1 MEDMAYS
8 VEIDRKWQ
16 KIWEE
21 TKLYKFNPENVDK
34 KLYCLEMFPYPSGA
48 KLHIGHWYN
57 YGPTDSWARMKR
69 MQGYEVFH
77 PMGFDAF
84 GLPAENY
91 AIKTGIHPYD
101 STMENIRTMER
112 QLKEMG
118 VTFDWDYEIITC
130 LPEYYKWTQWIF
142 LKLYEAGL
150 AYRKKAPVNWCP
162 SCQTVLANEQVID
175 GKCERCGTE
184 VTKKELTQ
192 WFFKITAYAEELLE
206 KLDDL
211 DWPEKTKMMQR
222 NWIGKSEGAEIEFKI
237 DGKDLSFRVFTT
249 RADTLFGATYVV
261 LAPEHE
267 LVDLITTE
275 EYKEAVEEYKEYAKK
290 QSEIERLSTEK
301 EKTGVF
307 TGAYAIHP
315 LTGEK
320 LPIWIADYVLVTY
333 GTGCVMGVPGHD
345 ERDYEFATKYNLP
358 IKRVIKGVGD
368 VDDSLPF
375 VEYGILVNSEE
386 FTGMTSEEARVKI
399 VEKLKAEGKAEFK
412 VNYRM
417 RDWLVSRQRYWGA
430 PIPIIHCER
439 CGIVPVPEEDLP
451 VLLPYDVEFE
461 PTGESPLKKHAGFMN
476 VTCPKCGGPALR
488 DPDTLDTFVD
498 SSWYYLRYPD
508 NKNDK
513 EPFNKEWINKM
524 LPVDK
529 YVGGAEHAT
538 MHLLY
543 SRFITKV
550 LRDLGYLNFDEPFLS
565 LVHQGTILGPD
576 GSRMSKSRGNVISP
590 DDYIKQYGSDVF
602 RLYLMFGFSYSEG
615 GPWSDEGIKAI
626 ARFVNRVER
635 FIEKF
640 IETRQ
645 NPGKTKEEME
655 DAEKELNYVRHYTI
669 KHVTLDADKFE
680 FNTAIARIME
690 LVNALYKYEN
700 EVEVKNMKFYEDVVR
715 DFVKILAPFA
725 PHFSEEMWERL
736 GYEYSVFNQKWPE
749 WDEKALERDMIE
761 IAIQVNGK
769 VRSKAQV
776 PSNATDE
783 ELKQIALSDE
793 RVKSYLDGKEIKKV
807 IIVKNRLVN
816 IVVN

>member
-1 MEDMAYS
+1 MAYS
-8 VEIDRKWQ
+8 VDVDRKWQ
-16 KIWEE
+16 KRWEE
-21 TKLYKFNPENVDK
+21 TKLYKFNPKNVDK
-34 KLYCLEMFPYPSGA
+34 KLYCLEMFSYPSGA
-48 KLHIGHWYN
+48 KLHVGHWYN

-69 MQGYEVFH
+69 MQGWEVFH

-101 STMENIRTMER
+101 STMENIRTMEK
-112 QLKEMG
+112 QLREMG
-118 VTFDWDYEIITC
+118 ATFDWDYEVITC
-130 LPEYYKWTQWIF
+130 LPDYYKWTQWIF
-142 LKLYEAGL
+142 LKLFEAGL

-184 VTKKELTQ
+184 VTKKDLTQ

-206 KLDDL
+206 KLDEL
-211 DWPEKTKMMQR
+211 DWPEKTKIMQR
-222 NWIGKSEGAEIEFKI
+222 NWIGKSDGAEIEFKV
-237 DGKDLSFRVFTT
+237 DGKDLTFKVFTT
-249 RADTLFGATYVV
+249 RADTLYGATYVV
-261 LAPEHE
+261 IAPEHE
-267 LVDLITTE
+267 IVDLITTE
-275 EYKEAVEEYKEYAKK
+275 EYKQAVEEYKEYARK

-320 LPIWIADYVLVTY
+320 LPIWIADYVLATY
-333 GTGCVMGVPGHD
+333 GTGCVMAVPAHD

-358 IKRVIKGVGD
+358 IKRVIKGIGD
-368 VDDSLPF
+368 VEDSLPF
-375 VEYGILVNSEE
+375 VEYGVLVDSGE
-386 FTGMTSEEARVKI
+386 FAGLKSEEARIKI
-399 VEKLKAEGKAEFK
+399 VEKLKQEGRAEFK
-412 VNYRM
+412 VNYRL

-430 PIPIIHCER
+430 PIPVIHCER

-451 VLLPYDVEFE
+451 VLLPYDVEFA
-461 PTGESPLKKHAGFMN
+461 PTGESPLKKHEGFMN
-476 VTCPKCGGPALR
+476 VTCPKCGGKALR

-498 SSWYYLRYPD
+498 SSWYFLRYPD

-543 SRFITKV
+543 ARFVTKA
-550 LRDLGYLNFDEPFLS
+550 LRDLGYLDFDEPFKS

-576 GSRMSKSRGNVISP
+576 GSRMSKSKGNVISP
-590 DDYIKQYGSDVF
+590 DEYIKEYGSDVF
-602 RLYLMFGFSYSEG
+602 RLYLMFGFAYSEG
-615 GPWSDEGIKAI
+615 GPWNDDGIKAI

-635 FIEKF
+635 FIDKF
-640 IETRQ
+640 IETRN
-645 NPGKTKEEME
+645 NPGKIKDDMGK
-655 DAEKELNYVRHYTI
+655 DEKELNYVRQYAI
-669 KHVTLDADKFE
+669 KGVTEDAERFQ

-690 LVNALYKYEN
+690 LVNALYKYEAD
-700 EVEVKNMKFYEDVVR
+700 VEVKNIKFYEEVVADLIR
-715 DFVKILAPFA
+715 LLAPFA
-725 PHFSEEMWERL
+725 PHFSEEMWEKL
-736 GYEYSVFNQKWPE
+736 GYEYSVFNQKWPK
-749 WDEKALERDMIE
+749 WDEKALQRDVVE
-761 IAIQVNGK
+761 IAVQVNGK
-769 VRSKAQV
+769 VRGRLEV

-783 ELKQIALSDE
+783 EVEKLALSDKN
-793 RVKSYLDGKEIKKV
+793 VKAYVDGKEIKKV
-807 IIVKNRLVN
+807 IVVKNRLVN
-816 IVVN
+816 IVVK

>member
-1 MEDMAYS
+1 
-8 VEIDRKWQ
+8 
-16 KIWEE
+16 
-21 TKLYKFNPENVDK
+21 
-34 KLYCLEMFPYPSGA
+34 
-48 KLHIGHWYN
+48 
-57 YGPTDSWARMKR
+57 
-69 MQGYEVFH
+69 
-77 PMGFDAF
+77 F

-112 QLKEMG
+112 QLREMG
-118 VTFDWDYEIITC
+118 VTFDWDYEVITC

>member
-21 TKLYKFNPENVDK
+21 TKLYKFNPENVGR

-112 QLKEMG
+112 QLREMG

-175 GKCERCGTE
+175 GRCERCGTE

-267 LVDLITTE
+267 LVDWITTD
-275 EYKEAVEEYKEYAKK
+275 EYRDAVEEYKEYAKK

-375 VEYGILVNSEE
+375 VEYGILVNSGE

-615 GPWSDEGIKAI
+615 GPWSDEGIRAI

-640 IETRQ
+640 IETKQ
-645 NPGKTKEEME
+645 NPGKTKEEMG

-700 EVEVKNMKFYEDVVR
+700 EVEVKNIKFYEDVVR

-749 WDEKALERDMIE
+749 WDEKALEREMVE

>member
-1 MEDMAYS
+1 
-8 VEIDRKWQ
+8 
-16 KIWEE
+16 
-21 TKLYKFNPENVDK
+21 
-34 KLYCLEMFPYPSGA
+34 
-48 KLHIGHWYN
+48 
-57 YGPTDSWARMKR
+57 
-69 MQGYEVFH
+69 
-77 PMGFDAF
+77 
-84 GLPAENY
+84 
-91 AIKTGIHPYD
+91 
-101 STMENIRTMER
+101 
-112 QLKEMG
+112 
-118 VTFDWDYEIITC
+118 
-130 LPEYYKWTQWIF
+130 
-142 LKLYEAGL
+142 
-150 AYRKKAPVNWCP
+150 
-162 SCQTVLANEQVID
+162 
-175 GKCERCGTE
+175 
-184 VTKKELTQ
+184 
-192 WFFKITAYAEELLE
+192 
-206 KLDDL
+206 
-211 DWPEKTKMMQR
+211 
-222 NWIGKSEGAEIEFKI
+222 
-237 DGKDLSFRVFTT
+237 
-249 RADTLFGATYVV
+249 
-261 LAPEHE
+261 
-267 LVDLITTE
+267 
-275 EYKEAVEEYKEYAKK
+275 
-290 QSEIERLSTEK
+290 
-301 EKTGVF
+301 
-307 TGAYAIHP
+307 
-315 LTGEK
+315 
-320 LPIWIADYVLVTY
+320 
-333 GTGCVMGVPGHD
+333 
-345 ERDYEFATKYNLP
+345 YNLP

-375 VEYGILVNSEE
+375 VEYGILVNSGE
-386 FTGMTSEEARVKI
+386 FDGMTSEEARIKI

-550 LRDLGYLNFDEPFLS
+550 LRDLGYLDFDEPFLS

-576 GSRMSKSRGNVISP
+576 GHRMSKSRGNVISP

-615 GPWSDEGIKAI
+615 GPWSDEGIRAI

-640 IETRQ
+640 IETRT
-645 NPGKTKEEME
+645 NPGKTKEEIE
-655 DAEKELNYVRHYTI
+655 DPEKELNYVRHYTI

-700 EVEVKNMKFYEDVVR
+700 EVEVKNMKFYEDVVK
-715 DFVKILAPFA
+715 DFVKVLAPFA

-749 WDEKALERDMIE
+749 WDENALEREMIE
-761 IAIQVNGK
+761 IALQVNGK
-769 VRSKAQV
+769 VRSKVQV
-776 PSNATDE
+776 PSNATEE
-783 ELKQIALSDE
+783 ELRQIALSDE

>member
-1 MEDMAYS
+1 MAYS

-112 QLKEMG
+112 QLREMG

-550 LRDLGYLNFDEPFLS
+550 LRDLGYLNFGEPFLS

-615 GPWSDEGIKAI
+615 GPWSDEGIRAI

-749 WDEKALERDMIE
+749 WDEKALEREMVE

>member
-1 MEDMAYS
+1 MEYS
-8 VEIDRKWQ
+8 IGIDKKWQ
-16 KIWEE
+16 KKWEE
-21 TKLYKFNPENVDK
+21 TKLYRFNPENVDK
-34 KLYCLEMFPYPSGA
+34 KLYCLEMFSYPSGA
-48 KLHIGHWYN
+48 KLHVGHWYN
-57 YGPTDSWARMKR
+57 YGPTDSWARMKK

-101 STMENIRTMER
+101 STMDNIKTMEK

-118 VTFDWDYEIITC
+118 ATFDWNYEVITC
-130 LPEYYKWTQWIF
+130 TPDYYKWTQWIF

-162 SCQTVLANEQVID
+162 SCQTVLANEQVVD

-184 VTKKELTQ
+184 VTKKDLTQ
-192 WFFKITAYAEELLE
+192 WFFKITAYADELLE
-206 KLDDL
+206 KLDEL

-222 NWIGKSEGAEIEFKI
+222 NWIGKSDGAEIEFKV
-237 DGKDLSFRVFTT
+237 DGMNLTFKVFTT
-249 RADTLFGATYVV
+249 RADTLYGATYVV
-261 LAPEHE
+261 IAPEHE
-267 LVDLITTE
+267 IVDLITTD
-275 EYKEAVEEYKEYAKK
+275 EYKQAVEEYKEYARK

-320 LPIWIADYVLVTY
+320 IPIWIADYVLATY
-333 GTGCVMGVPGHD
+333 GTGCVMAVPAHD
-345 ERDYEFATKYNLP
+345 ERDYEFAAKYNLP
-358 IKRVIKGVGD
+358 IKRVIKGIKD
-368 VDDSLPF
+368 LNDSLPF
-375 VEYGILVNSEE
+375 VEYGVLINSEG
-386 FTGMTSEEARVKI
+386 FTGIKSEEARKKI
-399 VEKLKAEGKAEFK
+399 IEKLQQEGRASFK
-412 VNYRM
+412 VNYRL

-430 PIPIIHCER
+430 PIPVIHCEH

-451 VLLPYDVEFE
+451 VLLPYDVEFA
-461 PTGESPLKKHAGFMN
+461 PSGESPLKKHEGFMN
-476 VTCPKCGGPALR
+476 VTCPKCGGKALR

-498 SSWYYLRYPD
+498 SSWYFLRYPD

-543 SRFITKV
+543 SRFVTKA

-576 GSRMSKSRGNVISP
+576 GSRMSKSKGNVISP
-590 DDYIKQYGSDVF
+590 DEYIKDYGSDVF
-602 RLYLMFGFSYSEG
+602 RLYLMFGFAYSEG
-615 GPWSDEGIKAI
+615 GPWNDDGIKAI
-626 ARFVNRVER
+626 SRFLGRVER
-635 FIEKF
+635 LIDNFIEKRNDF
-640 IETRQ
+640 SKLKDEV
-645 NPGKTKEEME
+645 GKE
-655 DAEKELNYVRHYTI
+655 EKELNYLRHYTI
-669 KHVTLDADKFE
+669 KSVTEDADSFQ
-680 FNTAIARIME
+680 FNTAIARLME
-690 LVNALYKYEN
+690 LVNGLYKYEAD
-700 EVEVKNMKFYEDVVR
+700 VKVKNIKFYEDVLADLIR
-715 DFVKILAPFA
+715 ILAPFA
-725 PHFSEEMWERL
+725 PHFSEEMWEKL

-749 WDEKALERDMIE
+749 WDEKALQRDVVE
-761 IAIQVNGK
+761 IAVQVNGK
-769 VRSKAQV
+769 VRGRLEV

-783 ELKQIALSDE
+783 EVEKLALSDKN
-793 RVKSYLDGKEIKKV
+793 VKAYVDGKEIKKV
-807 IIVKNRLVN
+807 IVVKNRLVN
-816 IVVN
+816 IVVK

>member
-1 MEDMAYS
+1 MAYS

-69 MQGYEVFH
+69 MQGWEVFH

-112 QLKEMG
+112 QLREMG

-275 EYKEAVEEYKEYAKK
+275 GYKEAVEEYKEYAKK

-513 EPFNKEWINKM
+513 EPFNKEWINRM

-615 GPWSDEGIKAI
+615 GPWSDEGIRAI

-749 WDEKALERDMIE
+749 WDEKALEREMVE

>member
-1 MEDMAYS
+1 VEDMAYS

-112 QLKEMG
+112 QLREMG

>member
-1 MEDMAYS
+1 MAYS

-69 MQGYEVFH
+69 MQGWEVFH

-112 QLKEMG
+112 QLREMG

-175 GKCERCGTE
+175 GRCERCGTE

-267 LVDLITTE
+267 LVDLITTD
-275 EYKEAVEEYKEYAKK
+275 EYRDAVEKYKEYAKK

-615 GPWSDEGIKAI
+615 GPWSDEGIRAI

-749 WDEKALERDMIE
+749 WDEKALERNMIE